1 MTFLPRAEVLSLEEL
16 LQVATAFVGQGVR
29 RIRITGGE
37 PLVRQNVVWLL
48 ERIAA
53 LPGLDELTL
62 TTNGSQLDRM
72 TNDLRAAG
80 VSRLN
85 ISLDTL
91 VPERFRELTR
101 TGDLSKVLAGIDAA
115 RQAGF
120 SRIKLNAVVL
130 KGRNS
135 DEIPALTQYAMEQ
148 GLDISFIEEMPLGE
162 ITEHSRA
169 LQFCSSDEVRE
180 SIEQHFGPLLP
191 VATQTG
197 GPSKYFRLAGN
208 ENSRIGFISP
218 HSHNFCG
225 DCNRVR
231 LTAAGRLLLCLGQE
245 HSVDLRAVLR
255 QEGSDEATLIQAIR
269 DSMAIKPEGH
279 TFDLTDGAAEPL
291 RFMNLTG
298 G

>member
-1 MTFLPRAEVLSLEEL
+1 MTFLPRQQVLSLEEL
-16 LQVATAFVGQGVR
+16 LSVGRSFVEQGVK

-37 PLVRQNVVWLL
+37 PLVRQGLPWLL
-48 ERIAA
+48 ERLAA

-62 TTNGSQLDRM
+62 TTNGSQLPRLATTLKD
-72 TNDLRAAG
+72 AG

-91 VPERFRELTR
+91 DESLFRELTR
-101 TGDLSKVLAGIDAA
+101 TGDLHKVLAGIDAA
-115 RQAGF
+115 IDAGF
-120 SRIKLNAVVL
+120 DRIKLNAVIL

-135 DEIPALTQYAMEQ
+135 NEVPALVQYATDR
-148 GLDISFIEEMPLGE
+148 GLDISFIEEMPLGT
-162 ITEHSRA
+162 ITEHDRA
-169 LQFCSSDEVRE
+169 LQFCSSDEVRQI
-180 SIEQHFGPLLP
+180 IEQEFTELLP
-191 VATQTG
+191 TTNKTG
-197 GPSKYFRLAGN
+197 GPSKYYRLPDSK
-208 ENSRIGFISP
+208 SRIGFISP

-255 QEGSDEATLIQAIR
+255 EQGADEQSLVRAIR
-269 DSMAIKPEGH
+269 GSMAIKPEGH
-279 TFDLTDGAAEPL
+279 TFDLNADAAEPL